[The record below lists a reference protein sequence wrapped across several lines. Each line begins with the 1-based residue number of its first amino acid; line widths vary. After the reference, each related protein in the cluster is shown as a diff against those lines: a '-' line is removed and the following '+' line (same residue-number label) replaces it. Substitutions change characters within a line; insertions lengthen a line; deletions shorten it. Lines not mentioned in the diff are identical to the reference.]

1 MLLYFM
7 LGIIFITLGYPLIE
21 NVSSIF
27 QAITQYIVYKYALK
41 IYKIKKE
48 MGQDSQIEVQKE
60 DNHIPIGFRSTVEAI
75 GYELPSEEELEED
88 D

>member
-1 MLLYFM
+1 MLLYFI
-7 LGIIFITLGYPLIE
+7 LGIIFITFGYPLIE
-21 NVSSIF
+21 NIASVF

-60 DNHIPIGFRSTVEAI
+60 DSHIPIGFRSTVEAI
-75 GYELPSEEELEED
+75 GYEIPSSEELED